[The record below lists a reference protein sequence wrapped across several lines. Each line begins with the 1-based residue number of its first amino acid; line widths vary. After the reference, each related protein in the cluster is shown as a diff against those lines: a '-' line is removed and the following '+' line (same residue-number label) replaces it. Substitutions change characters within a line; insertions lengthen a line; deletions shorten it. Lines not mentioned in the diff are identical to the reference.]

1 MLIAIDPGIS
11 GCGLAFFSGR
21 GELLRAEYARCPLKA
36 DADILARCV
45 AMGREVAARYQ
56 AARAAHPLETHP
68 TRIIAEWP
76 RVYEAGKAK
85 KGADP
90 NDLIPLS
97 GVDAAAAALIGC
109 EATSVYPRDWKGTM
123 GDMPDGSYLPA
134 TRIMGD
140 ARGEG
145 GELSIVE
152 RARVILPSAASLAH
166 NVIDAAGIGLHGSG
180 RSLVK
185 DRERVIAR

>member
-1 MLIAIDPGIS
+1 MIIAIDPGIN
-11 GCGLAFFSGR
+11 GTGLAFFSGR

-45 AMGREVAARYQ
+45 AMGREVSARYDL
-56 AARAAHPLETHP
+56 ARSAHPLESGP
-68 TRIIAEWP
+68 TRIVAEWP

-85 KGADP
+85 RGADP
-90 NDLIPLS
+90 NDLLPLA
-97 GVDAAAAALIGC
+97 GVDAAAAAFIGC
-109 EATSVYPRDWKGTM
+109 DATSVAPRDWKGTM
-123 GDMPDGSYLPA
+123 GDMPDGSYLPE

-140 ARGEG
+140 SRGEG
-145 GELSIVE
+145 GSLSIVE

-166 NVIDAAGIGLHGSG
+166 NVIDSVGIGLHAVG
-180 RSLVK
+180 RSLVA

>member
-1 MLIAIDPGIS
+1 MIIAIDPGIN
-11 GCGLAFFSGR
+11 GTGVAFFSGR
-21 GELLRAEYARCPLKA
+21 GELLRAEYARCPLKT

-45 AMGREVAARYQ
+45 AMGREVAARYDL
-56 AARAAHPLETHP
+56 AKSAHPLDLGP

-90 NDLIPLS
+90 NDLLPLT
-97 GVDAAAAALIGC
+97 GVDAAAVAFIGC
-109 EATSVYPRDWKGTM
+109 DATSVYPRDWKGTM
-123 GDMPDGSYLPA
+123 GDMPDGSYLPQ

-140 ARGEG
+140 ARSEG
-145 GELSIVE
+145 GELSIAE
-152 RARVILPSAASLAH
+152 RARVNLPSAASLAH
-166 NVIDAAGIGLHGSG
+166 NVIDACGIGLHAVG
-180 RSLVK
+180 RSLVS